1 MDDSI
6 GNPLES
12 TGRPLAPGTR
22 RFLMNAGRTTKQG
35 QQVSSGKFRDDY
47 KATVGT
53 LHMHPDDMKDI
64 GVPNGSTVRVRSL
77 WGEATFKC
85 VEGKTPSGMIFVPY
99 GPPTCRL
106 MGQYTDGTGMP
117 LSKGWEVEVELME
130 LPTEAPTPTATADE
144 ESGDT

>member
-1 MDDSI
+1 MGDSI

-12 TGRPLAPGTR
+12 TGRPLGTGAR

-47 KATVGT
+47 QATVST
-53 LHMHPDDMKDI
+53 MQMHPDDMKDI

-117 LSKGWEVEVELME
+117 LSKGWEVEVELLE
-130 LPTEAPTPTATADE
+130 LPTGPPASPATDE
-144 ESGDT
+144 E

>member
-1 MDDSI
+1 MADRI

-12 TGRPLAPGTR
+12 TGKPLTPGSR

-35 QQVSSGKFRDDY
+35 QQVSSGKFLDDY
-47 KATVGT
+47 RATT
-53 LHMHPDDMKDI
+53 TTMQMNPDDMKEI

-77 WGEATFKC
+77 WGEEVFRC
-85 VEGKTPSGMIFVPY
+85 VEGKTPSGIVFIPY

-117 LSKGWEVEVELME
+117 MSKGWEVEIEL
-130 LPTEAPTPTATADE
+130 LEAPASDAVASAQE
-144 ESGDT
+144 EE